1 MPPMNSQQT
10 RKPALLERLL
20 AVRPFW
26 VVVVATATLMSASLT
41 AQVFLTPDITPVPP
55 QPQVEPPP
63 ERPVPP
69 TPPAEPQTPAEPKGP
84 PIRPEGE
91 SPDETGSQSGGQA
104 LTEANDIFLL
114 AGSDEAYVADA
125 SVADTIAQVETE
137 LRKVLKISATEPGV
151 RVRVQKGA
159 FLGATVGLWRYLS
172 PDNIQVW
179 ARWILPTNTSSG
191 LKLFAEYERTG
202 AYSSDPADYYNPAN
216 YAISEES
223 RLYVEDTNIGGHTA
237 SWTPGRPVN
246 FWTLLTREVPGG
258 STFTVESLTAEFAPL
273 TNLSVN
279 GDAYGDKYFTV
290 SADLTTS
297 PEFPGLQ
304 PILDVQRK
312 LRRISKEGAR
322 EVAAVPGPAKPTE
335 PITPEKPAEA
345 VIPDQTT
352 DLVPTDRSDVTRE
365 TTPDIKPVT
374 PVEPVVPPVRPEPVD
389 GTVSEPAQVQPKPV
403 NDVFAMIEGAA
414 PFADD
419 ATVSDIITGVEG
431 KLREALKVSA
441 TDTGLRVRV
450 DRQPFGNRVT
460 GLWRYLGADDVQAF
474 ARWSY
479 PSNDPAGLRL
489 FVEYQYAGP
498 LVEDPEVLSNPDNF
512 EISPNN
518 LICLIDLWSGVNTAT
533 WASNTPVRFS
543 STVSSLRPDASTL
556 TADTLRSMF
565 SSLSNLDV
573 QSYENGYFAI
583 AGDVSDSNGLTGI
596 QPLIDV
602 QRLLLKLVRDGT
614 RKMDG
619 AKAPPEAMAPTSA
632 TFAAKARA
640 LANPVSSPAKSDRT
654 AEPATTETVL
664 TANGGLQ
671 GLTLQTD
678 NPKIEIAENGAY
690 IPLFFTVLGTYTG
703 TNDVVVRAR
712 FLSGTATPGADFEL
726 GEQERSLP
734 AQGGLTTMAWIS
746 VPTLLDEV
754 NEGDETA
761 VFEVFI
767 VGSTNAPIRIEA
779 TLLEDSNP
787 GQVGFV
793 STRFQINEG
802 STNGYAQIRLWRSLN
817 TRQAATVSYRLEGP
831 ASALAV
837 LGGQTRR
844 TATFQPGDSQIFVQI
859 PLVNDTTAQGVQD
872 VTLTLEPLEGG
883 LKLMKDFESTVL
895 TVADDETPS
904 PAEPLKISEY
914 DAGGGQRGV
923 MLSTRVARGYQVLLE
938 CSDTGAAGPWRPYW
952 RFEGADVER
961 VTFDSFDASVMRM
974 YRIRPP
980 EPLDLT
986 FPW

>member
-41 AQVFLTPDITPVPP
+41 AQVFLTPDTTPVPP

-69 TPPAEPQTPAEPKGP
+69 TPPAEPQTPAEPEGP

-91 SPDETGSQSGGQA
+91 TLDDTGGQSGGQA
-104 LTEANDIFLL
+104 LTEANDIFLG

-137 LRKVLKISATEPGV
+137 LRKALKISATEPGL

-179 ARWILPTNTSSG
+179 ARWNLPTNTSSG
-191 LKLFAEYERTG
+191 LKLFAQYHYTG
-202 AYSSDPADYYNPAN
+202 PYSGDSAEFFNPAN

-223 RLYVEDTNIGGHTA
+223 RLAVQDTNIGFGGQIA

-246 FWTLLTREVPGG
+246 FWTFLTREVPGG

-279 GDAYGDKYFTV
+279 GDGFGEQYFTV

-297 PEFPGLQ
+297 PAFPGLQ
-304 PILDVQRK
+304 PFLDTQRT
-312 LRRISKEGAR
+312 LRRIAKEGTR
-322 EVAAVPGPAKPTE
+322 KITPVSGPVKPTE
-335 PITPEKPAEA
+335 PVTPEKPTEP
-345 VIPDQTT
+345 VTPDQT
-352 DLVPTDRSDVTRE
+352 PNPGPADRSEVTAG
-365 TTPDIKPVT
+365 TPPAIKPES
-374 PVEPVVPPVRPEPVD
+374 PVEPALPPVGPEPVD
-389 GTVSEPAQVQPKPV
+389 GAVSEPAQVQPNPV
-403 NDVFAMIEGAA
+403 NDIFTIVEAAA

-419 ATVSDIITGVEG
+419 ATVTDVITRVEG
-431 KLREALKVSA
+431 QLRETLKVSE

-450 DRQPFGNRVT
+450 DRQPIGNRVT
-460 GLWRYLGADDVQAF
+460 GMWRYLSGDDVQAF

-479 PSNDPAGLRL
+479 PSNEPSDLKL
-489 FVEYQYAGP
+489 FAYYQYTGP
-498 LVEDPEVLSNPDNF
+498 LAETF

-518 LICLIDLWSGVNTAT
+518 LICLMDPWSGVNAAT

-543 STVSSLRPDASTL
+543 STVSPMRPDGSPL
-556 TADTLRSMF
+556 TGDALRSAL
-565 SSLSNLDV
+565 SSLSNLEV
-573 QSYENGYFAI
+573 KAYENGYFAI
-583 AGDVSDSNGLTGI
+583 AGDVSTSIGLSGI

-602 QRLLLKLVRDGT
+602 QRIFLGLVRAGT
-614 RKMDG
+614 QKPEGIVMT
-619 AKAPPEAMAPTSA
+619 PEAMAPNSA
-632 TFAAKARA
+632 LFMSKARA

-654 AEPATTETVL
+654 AEPVTTETVL

-671 GLTLQTD
+671 GLTLQAD

-690 IPLFFTVLGTYTG
+690 IPLYFTVLGTYTG

-883 LKLMKDFESTVL
+883 LKPMKYFESTVL

-952 RFEGADVER
+952 RFEGADTER
-961 VTFDSFDASVMRM
+961 YAFDSFDAAVMRM
-974 YRIRPP
+974 YRILPP
-980 EPLDLT
+980 EPLDVT

>member
-1 MPPMNSQQT
+1 MHAMNSQQT
-10 RKPALLERLL
+10 RKPAFLERLL
-20 AVRPFW
+20 AVRPLW
-26 VVVVATATLMSASLT
+26 AVVVATATLMSASLT
-41 AQVFLTPDITPVPP
+41 AQVILTPDTTPVPP
-55 QPQVEPPP
+55 PPQVEPPP

-69 TPPAEPQTPAEPKGP
+69 TPPVEPQTPAEPKGP

-91 SPDETGSQSGGQA
+91 TLDDTGGQSGGQA
-104 LTEANDIFLL
+104 LTEANDIFLG

-125 SVADTIAQVETE
+125 SVADTIARVETE
-137 LRKVLKISATEPGV
+137 LRKALKISATEPGL

-191 LKLFAEYERTG
+191 LKLFAQYHYTG
-202 AYSSDPADYYNPAN
+202 PYSGDSAEFFNPAN

-223 RLYVEDTNIGGHTA
+223 RLAVQDTNIGFGGQIA

-246 FWTLLTREVPGG
+246 FWTFLTREVPGG

-279 GDAYGDKYFTV
+279 GDGFGEQYFTV

-304 PILDVQRK
+304 PFLDTQRT
-312 LRRISKEGAR
+312 LRRIAKEGTR
-322 EVAAVPGPAKPTE
+322 KITPVSGPVKPTE
-335 PITPEKPAEA
+335 PVTPEKPTEP
-345 VIPDQTT
+345 VTPDQT
-352 DLVPTDRSDVTRE
+352 PSPGPADRSEVSAGTL
-365 TTPDIKPVT
+365 PAIKPEP
-374 PVEPVVPPVRPEPVD
+374 PVKPALPPVRPEPVD
-389 GTVSEPAQVQPKPV
+389 GAVSEPVQVQPNRV
-403 NDVFAMIEGAA
+403 NDIFTIVEGAA
-414 PFADD
+414 PFAED
-419 ATVSDIITGVEG
+419 ATVTDIITRVEG
-431 KLREALKVSA
+431 QLRDALKLPA

-450 DRQPFGNRVT
+450 DRQPIGNRVT
-460 GLWRYLGADDVQAF
+460 GMWRYLGGDDVQAF

-479 PSNDPAGLRL
+479 PSNEPSDLKL
-489 FVEYQYAGP
+489 FAYYEYTGP
-498 LVEDPEVLSNPDNF
+498 LAETF

-518 LICLIDLWSGVNTAT
+518 LICLMDPWSGVNAAT

-543 STVSSLRPDASTL
+543 STVSPMRPDGSPL
-556 TADTLRSMF
+556 TADALRSAL
-565 SSLSNLDV
+565 SSLSNLEV
-573 QSYENGYFAI
+573 KGYENGYFAI
-583 AGDVSDSNGLTGI
+583 AGDVSTSIGLSGI
-596 QPLIDV
+596 APLIDV
-602 QRLLLKLVRDGT
+602 QRIFLGLVRAGT
-614 RKMDG
+614 QKPEGIVMT
-619 AKAPPEAMAPTSA
+619 PEAMAPNSA
-632 TFAAKARA
+632 LFMSKARA
-640 LANPVSSPAKSDRT
+640 LGNPTGSAAKSDRT
-654 AEPATTETVL
+654 VEPVTTETVL

-671 GLTLQTD
+671 GLTLQAD
-678 NPKIEIAENGAY
+678 YPKIEVAENRAY

-712 FLSGTATPGADFEL
+712 FISGTATPGADFEL
-726 GEQERSLP
+726 GEPERSLP

-802 STNGYAQIRLWRSLN
+802 STNGYAQIRLWRTLN
-817 TRQAATVSYRLEGP
+817 TRQVATVSYRLEGP

-844 TATFQPGDSQIFVQI
+844 TATFQPGDSQVFVQI
-859 PLVNDTTAQGVQD
+859 PLVNDTTAQGTQD
-872 VTLTLEPLEGG
+872 VTLTLEPAEGG
-883 LKLMKDFESTVL
+883 LKLMKGFESTVL
-895 TVADDETPS
+895 TLADDETPS
-904 PAEPLKISEY
+904 PAEPLNISQY

-974 YRIRPP
+974 YRILPP
-980 EPLDLT
+980 EPLDMT

>member
-1 MPPMNSQQT
+1 MKPQQT
-10 RKPALLERLL
+10 QKPAFLERLL
-20 AVRPFW
+20 AGRFLWAVA
-26 VVVVATATLMSASLT
+26 VATATLTSASLT

-55 QPQVEPPP
+55 PPQVEPPP

-69 TPPAEPQTPAEPKGP
+69 TPSVEPQTPAEPKGL
-84 PIRPEGE
+84 PIRQEGD
-91 SPDETGSQSGGQA
+91 SPDETGSQSADQVP
-104 LTEANDIFLL
+104 TVANDIFIET
-114 AGSDEAYVADA
+114 GSDEAYVADA
-125 SVADTIAQVETE
+125 SVADTIARVETE

-159 FLGATVGLWRYLS
+159 FLGASAGLWRYLS
-172 PDNIQVW
+172 ADNIQVW

-191 LKLFAEYERTG
+191 LKLFAQYQYTG
-202 AYSSDPADYYNPAN
+202 PYSGDSAEFFNPAN

-223 RLYVEDTNIGGHTA
+223 RLYVQDTNIGGQIA

-258 STFTVESLTAEFAPL
+258 STFTVESLTAEFAPMG
-273 TNLSVN
+273 NLSVN
-279 GDAYGDKYFTV
+279 EGGFGGQYFTV
-290 SADLTTS
+290 SADLTSS

-322 EVAAVPGPAKPTE
+322 KVAAVSGPAKPTE
-335 PITPEKPAEA
+335 PVSPEKPAE
-345 VIPDQTT
+345 
-352 DLVPTDRSDVTRE
+352 
-365 TTPDIKPVT
+365 PVT
-374 PVEPVVPPVRPEPVD
+374 PVDPARPPVFPEPVD
-389 GTVSEPAQVQPKPV
+389 GSVSEPAQVQPNPA
-403 NDVFAMIEGAA
+403 NDVFTMIEGAA

-419 ATVSDIITGVEG
+419 ATVSDIITRVEG

-460 GLWRYLGADDVQAF
+460 GLWRYLGGDDVQAF

-479 PSNDPAGLRL
+479 PSNDPSGLRL
-489 FVEYQYAGP
+489 FAYFEYTGP
-498 LVEDPEVLSNPDNF
+498 SAETF

-518 LICLIDLWSGVNTAT
+518 LICLMDLWSGVNTAT

-543 STVSSLRPDASTL
+543 STVSSVLPDGSTL
-556 TADTLRSMF
+556 AADTLRSVF
-565 SSLSNLDV
+565 GSLTNLDV
-573 QSYENGYFAI
+573 QNYENGYFAI

-602 QRLLLKLVRDGT
+602 QRQLLKLVRDGT

-619 AKAPPEAMAPTSA
+619 AQASPEAMAPTSA
-632 TFAAKARA
+632 TFAAQARA

-671 GLTLQTD
+671 GLTLQAD

-802 STNGYAQIRLWRSLN
+802 STNVYAQIRLWRSLN

-883 LKLMKDFESTVL
+883 LKPMKDFESTVL

-952 RFEGADVER
+952 RFEGSDVER

-980 EPLDLT
+980 EPLDMT

>member
-1 MPPMNSQQT
+1 MHAMNSQQT
-10 RKPALLERLL
+10 RKPAFLERLL
-20 AVRPFW
+20 AVRPLW
-26 VVVVATATLMSASLT
+26 AVAIAIATLTSASMT
-41 AQVFLTPDITPVPP
+41 AQVILTPDTTPVPP
-55 QPQVEPPP
+55 QPQVEPTP
-63 ERPVPP
+63 ERPAPP
-69 TPPAEPQTPAEPKGP
+69 TPPAEPRTPAEPEGP

-91 SPDETGSQSGGQA
+91 TLDDTGGQSGGQA
-104 LTEANDIFLL
+104 LTEANDIFLG

-137 LRKVLKISATEPGV
+137 LRKVLKISATEPGL

-191 LKLFAEYERTG
+191 LKLFAQYHYTG
-202 AYSSDPADYYNPAN
+202 PYSGDSAEFFNPAN

-223 RLYVEDTNIGGHTA
+223 RLYVQDTNIGVGGQTA

-246 FWTLLTREVPGG
+246 FWTFLTREVPGG

-304 PILDVQRK
+304 PILDVQRT
-312 LRRISKEGAR
+312 LRRIAKEGTR
-322 EVAAVPGPAKPTE
+322 KITPVSGPVKPTE
-335 PITPEKPAEA
+335 PVTPEKPTEP
-345 VIPDQTT
+345 VTPDQT
-352 DLVPTDRSDVTRE
+352 PNPGPADRSEVSAGTL
-365 TTPDIKPVT
+365 PAIKPEP
-374 PVEPVVPPVRPEPVD
+374 PVKPALPPVRPEPVD
-389 GTVSEPAQVQPKPV
+389 GAVSEPAQVQPNRV
-403 NDVFAMIEGAA
+403 NDIFTIVEGAA
-414 PFADD
+414 PFAED
-419 ATVSDIITGVEG
+419 ATVTDIITRVEG
-431 KLREALKVSA
+431 QLRDALKLPA

-450 DRQPFGNRVT
+450 DRQPIGNRVT
-460 GLWRYLGADDVQAF
+460 GMWRYLGGDDVQAF

-479 PSNDPAGLRL
+479 PSNEPSDLKL
-489 FVEYQYAGP
+489 FAYYEYTGP
-498 LVEDPEVLSNPDNF
+498 LAETF

-518 LICLIDLWSGVNTAT
+518 LICLMDPWSGVNAAT

-543 STVSSLRPDASTL
+543 STVSPMRPDGSPL
-556 TADTLRSMF
+556 TADALRSAL
-565 SSLSNLDV
+565 SSLSNLEV
-573 QSYENGYFAI
+573 KGYENGYFAI
-583 AGDVSDSNGLTGI
+583 AGDVSTSIGLSGI

-602 QRLLLKLVRDGT
+602 QRIFLGLVRAGT
-614 RKMDG
+614 QKSEGFVMT
-619 AKAPPEAMAPTSA
+619 PEAMAPNSA
-632 TFAAKARA
+632 LFMSKARA
-640 LANPVSSPAKSDRT
+640 LGNPTGSAAKSDRT
-654 AEPATTETVL
+654 ADPASTETVP

-671 GLTLQTD
+671 GLTLQAD
-678 NPKIEIAENGAY
+678 YPKLEIAENAAF
-690 IPLFFTVLGTYTG
+690 IPLYFTVLGTYTG

-712 FLSGTATPGADFEL
+712 FISGTATPGADFEL

-734 AQGGLTTMAWIS
+734 AQGGLTTLAWIA

-802 STNGYAQIRLWRSLN
+802 STNGYAQIRLWRTLN

-844 TATFQPGDSQIFVQI
+844 TATFQPGDSQVFVQI
-859 PLVNDTTAQGVQD
+859 PLVNDTTAQGTQD
-872 VTLTLEPLEGG
+872 VTLTLEPAEGG
-883 LKLMKDFESTVL
+883 LKLMKGFESTVL
-895 TVADDETPS
+895 TLADDETPS
-904 PAEPLKISEY
+904 PAEPLNISQY
-914 DAGGGQRGV
+914 DAGSGQRGV

-952 RFEGADVER
+952 RFEGADVAR

-974 YRIRPP
+974 YRILPP
-980 EPLDLT
+980 EPLDMT

>member
-1 MPPMNSQQT
+1 MHAMNSQQT
-10 RKPALLERLL
+10 RKPAFLERLL

-41 AQVFLTPDITPVPP
+41 AQVRTSPVFLTPDTTPVPP

-69 TPPAEPQTPAEPKGP
+69 TPSAEPQTPAELEGP

-91 SPDETGSQSGGQA
+91 TLDDTGGQSGGQA
-104 LTEANDIFLL
+104 LTEANDIFLG

-137 LRKVLKISATEPGV
+137 LRKALKISATEPGL

-191 LKLFAEYERTG
+191 LKFFAQYQYTG
-202 AYSSDPADYYNPAN
+202 PYSGDSAEFFNPAN

-223 RLYVEDTNIGGHTA
+223 RLYVQDTNIGGQIA

-304 PILDVQRK
+304 PILDVQRT
-312 LRRISKEGAR
+312 LRRIAKEGTR
-322 EVAAVPGPAKPTE
+322 KITPVSGPVKPTE
-335 PITPEKPAEA
+335 PVTPEKPTEP
-345 VIPDQTT
+345 VTPDQT
-352 DLVPTDRSDVTRE
+352 PNPGPADRSEVSAGTL
-365 TTPDIKPVT
+365 PAIKPEP
-374 PVEPVVPPVRPEPVD
+374 PVKPALPPVRPEPVD
-389 GTVSEPAQVQPKPV
+389 GAVSEPAQVQPNRV
-403 NDVFAMIEGAA
+403 NDIFTIVEGAA
-414 PFADD
+414 PFAED
-419 ATVSDIITGVEG
+419 ATVTDIITRVEG
-431 KLREALKVSA
+431 QLRDALKLPA

-450 DRQPFGNRVT
+450 DRQPIGNRVT
-460 GLWRYLGADDVQAF
+460 GMWRYLGGDDVQAF

-479 PSNDPAGLRL
+479 PSNEPSDLKL
-489 FVEYQYAGP
+489 FAYYEYTGP
-498 LVEDPEVLSNPDNF
+498 LAETF

-518 LICLIDLWSGVNTAT
+518 LICLMDPWSGVNAAT

-543 STVSSLRPDASTL
+543 STVSPMRPDGSPL
-556 TADTLRSMF
+556 TADALRSAL
-565 SSLSNLDV
+565 SSLSNLEV
-573 QSYENGYFAI
+573 KGYENGYFAI
-583 AGDVSDSNGLTGI
+583 AGDVSTSIGLSGI

-602 QRLLLKLVRDGT
+602 QRIFLGLVRAGT
-614 RKMDG
+614 QKSEGFVMT
-619 AKAPPEAMAPTSA
+619 PEAMAPNSA
-632 TFAAKARA
+632 LFMSKARA
-640 LANPVSSPAKSDRT
+640 LGNPTGSAAKSDRT
-654 AEPATTETVL
+654 ADPASTETVP

-671 GLTLQTD
+671 GLTLQAD
-678 NPKIEIAENGAY
+678 YPKLEIAENAAF
-690 IPLFFTVLGTYTG
+690 IPLYFTVLGTYTG

-712 FLSGTATPGADFEL
+712 FISGTATPGADFEL

-734 AQGGLTTMAWIS
+734 AQGGLTTLAWIA

-802 STNGYAQIRLWRSLN
+802 STNGYAQIRLWRTLN

-844 TATFQPGDSQIFVQI
+844 TATFQPGDSQVFVQI
-859 PLVNDTTAQGVQD
+859 PLVNDTTAQGTQD
-872 VTLTLEPLEGG
+872 VTLTLEPAEGG
-883 LKLMKDFESTVL
+883 LKLMKGFESTVL
-895 TVADDETPS
+895 TLADDETPS
-904 PAEPLKISEY
+904 PAEPLNISQY
-914 DAGGGQRGV
+914 DAGSGQRGV

-952 RFEGADVER
+952 RFEGADVAR

-974 YRIRPP
+974 YRILPP
-980 EPLDLT
+980 EPLDMT